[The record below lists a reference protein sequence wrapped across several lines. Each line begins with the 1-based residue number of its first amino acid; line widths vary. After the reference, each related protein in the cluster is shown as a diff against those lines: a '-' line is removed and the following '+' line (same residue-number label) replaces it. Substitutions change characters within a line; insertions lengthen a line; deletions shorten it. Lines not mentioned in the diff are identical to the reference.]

1 MKTALYFGAILAAM
15 LAPPGAFAFTQTPD
29 DGFMSRA
36 LDTKIQDP
44 EDIVSHFDGRP
55 TAGKTF
61 SLGKNSTFSLQL
73 TGPRGYDPGA
83 DSGPFVRDPAANT
96 VPSKR
101 QGW

>member
-1 MKTALYFGAILAAM
+1 MRRALYFMAIAA
-15 LAPPGAFAFTQTPD
+15 ATFAAPGAFAFTQTPD

-36 LDTKIQDP
+36 LDTKLQDP

-61 SLGKNSTFSLQL
+61 SLGKNGSFSLQL

-83 DSGPFVRDPAANT
+83 DSGPFLRDPASNT